1 MSVIKGQNLRVMLGT
16 KCIALATS
24 CTLHVSTSLQDSTT
38 KDSVS
43 DFDNQEVTGLSW
55 DLTVDALY
63 GLNSTD
69 TSGEY
74 APDLLSSMLA
84 KSEVTISFTQTEGDD
99 NRTAKTGGLKV
110 SGKAFITDLSINA
123 QAKQNASYNAKFTG
137 NGALTVA

>member
-24 CTLHVSTSLQDSTT
+24 CTLHVATSLQDSTT

-63 GLNSTD
+63 GVNSTD
-69 TSGEY
+69 TTGEY

-84 KSEVTISFTQTEGDD
+84 KTEVSISFTQTKGED
-99 NRTAKTGGLKV
+99 NRTADTAGITV